1 MNLLVLQIEVLPMR
15 YITNMENID
24 AKNKFVELRAKGNS
38 FQSIADSLGVSK
50 QTLINWSKE
59 LKMEISNLRTVE
71 YDALLAKYKLN
82 KQKKLELYG
91 EFLEKVT
98 SEIQKRSLEDLS
110 TDKLFHLYLKIN
122 DSLEKDMPSLVLEG
136 TSDWTISDLTTK
148 WEA

>member
-1 MNLLVLQIEVLPMR
+1 
-15 YITNMENID
+15 MENID